1 MKVGSEL
8 GVKGVVVHLGY
19 QKTLTREEDLSKY
32 GRYVVKVVEKFLEFQ
47 EKSESNT
54 VKNSTIKLI
63 LETPAGAGSQLV
75 LLQMI

>member
-19 QKTLTREEDLSKY
+19 QKALTREEVYQNMVDN
-32 GRYVVKVVEKFLEFQ
+32 VVKVVEKFLEFQ

-54 VKNSTIKLI
+54 IKNSNLKLI
-63 LETPAGAGSQLV
+63 LKPSRCWKSDWCYYK
-75 LLQMI
+75 